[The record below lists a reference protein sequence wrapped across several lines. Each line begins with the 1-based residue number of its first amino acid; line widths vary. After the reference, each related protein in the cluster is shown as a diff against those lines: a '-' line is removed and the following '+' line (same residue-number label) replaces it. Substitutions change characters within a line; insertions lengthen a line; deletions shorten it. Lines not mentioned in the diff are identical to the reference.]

1 MPITFCFQCG
11 KYLRLG
17 QKREYANFCGTL
29 CFERYSDRRIRLS
42 DLELEYWR
50 DTHPQRLSY
59 YSDRRKVG
67 GLHAGL
73 EEM

>member
-1 MPITFCFQCG
+1 MLLPFCYQCG
-11 KYLRLG
+11 KDLRLG
-17 QKREYANFCGTL
+17 QKREYGNFCDTL
-29 CFERYSDRRIRLS
+29 CFVRYSDKKIRLS

-50 DTHPQRLSY
+50 DTHPQRFGHFF
-59 YSDRRKVG
+59 DRRKVG